1 MGAQSTGQGDD
12 SQQSI
17 REIIR
22 QELGRVKE
30 SSAKGSFSPE
40 EDPES
45 SKTSTGPSASGGS
58 KGIKALRH
66 IIHEEILRMQGKANG
81 TQKNPSGADS
91 DSQDG
96 SKNNGKQ
103 SISGSGQGM
112 TDSSK
117 TSSAT
122 STGANAKSKKAAVQS
137 KGSGSKGQTVA
148 QVLTQAQYELSEEL
162 EMNLRKL
169 RSVIRQSEEIAK
181 KIEQVLGHGSKGS
194 GNQE

>member
-117 TSSAT
+117 TASAPR
-122 STGANAKSKKAAVQS
+122 GANAKSKKAAVQS
-137 KGSGSKGQTVA
+137 KGSGGKGQTVA